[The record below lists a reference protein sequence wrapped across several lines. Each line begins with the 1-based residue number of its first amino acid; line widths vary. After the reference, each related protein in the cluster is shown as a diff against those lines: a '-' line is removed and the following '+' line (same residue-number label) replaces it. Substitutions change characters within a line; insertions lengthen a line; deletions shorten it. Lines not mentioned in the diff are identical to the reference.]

1 MGMTKRR
8 RLCCRADR
16 IQKTGTS
23 DGNTT
28 SPAAS
33 HPKNESAVG
42 DRMVVLVMVGER
54 RAELGAGRGDLALAS
69 RACHSHRQRGAAT
82 PPQQTRTEKHE
93 TESNNGR
100 QMQGNRTVSGIEAA
114 EVVSLPTSGLLVMAF
129 SSSGLLLGACY
140 RQIFSLRRPSP
151 KE

>member
-82 PPQQTRTEKHE
+82 PHHNKHGQRSTRQRAIMADRCKE
-93 TESNNGR
+93 
-100 QMQGNRTVSGIEAA
+100 IERSVA
-114 EVVSLPTSGLLVMAF
+114 
-129 SSSGLLLGACY
+129 
-140 RQIFSLRRPSP
+140 
-151 KE
+151 